1 MYACAGP
8 RMLGPYSAPAGGWLI
23 AASSCVIVDGMFTIV
38 QCRIGA
44 PRDIASPSCIITAYD
59 FVPAG
64 PADHLSPGN
73 TFARQDVFS
82 NGMSPPGANAGVVTV
97 SFAPDFAGRFGIA
110 SSDAPTSVAGG
121 ACC

>member
-1 MYACAGP
+1 
-8 RMLGPYSAPAGGWLI
+8 
-23 AASSCVIVDGMFTIV
+23 
-38 QCRIGA
+38 RIGA

-64 PADHLSPGN
+64 PADHLSPGK

-110 SSDAPTSVAGG
+110 SSDAPTSAAGG
-121 ACC
+121 ACCAPIALTLVAASTAAMAVAEM